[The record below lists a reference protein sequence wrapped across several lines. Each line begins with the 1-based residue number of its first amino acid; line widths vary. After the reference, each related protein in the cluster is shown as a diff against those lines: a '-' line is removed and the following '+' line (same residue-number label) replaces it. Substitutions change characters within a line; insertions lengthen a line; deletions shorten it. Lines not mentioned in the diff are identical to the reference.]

1 MMRSWTIALG
11 LAAAVSIE
19 LVAQAPAPG
28 AQPPQ
33 IKGQT
38 PVLGR
43 PTRETDPVPIFDFD
57 TYFLG
62 RWAFELDV
70 PDTDL
75 GPGGTIKGTTTYR
88 AMPNGKFEGGGFY
101 EAETQATG
109 PSGAIKIRE
118 VIGYE
123 VAHKAMSRQ
132 VTDSRGF
139 SYLQIGPVGADLGGY
154 FNVHFA
160 GTPFTY
166 KGKTYQ
172 FDHSM
177 RLLSPVQ
184 YRVTTN
190 LIVNGNS
197 MPYGNAWWKKELDAK

>member
-101 EAETQATG
+101 EAETQAT
-109 PSGAIKIRE
+109 
-118 VIGYE
+118 
-123 VAHKAMSRQ
+123 
-132 VTDSRGF
+132 
-139 SYLQIGPVGADLGGY
+139 
-154 FNVHFA
+154 
-160 GTPFTY
+160 
-166 KGKTYQ
+166 
-172 FDHSM
+172 
-177 RLLSPVQ
+177 
-184 YRVTTN
+184 
-190 LIVNGNS
+190 
-197 MPYGNAWWKKELDAK
+197 